1 MTVSMILMHR
11 LLKGYERYPLPPHTI
26 TSRVFGRR
34 RPSAFTVG
42 GSDASQTNPLT
53 VVLHFAYGGACG
65 SILALSERFV
75 RFPRVLTGVVAGLV
89 VWAGSYLAWL
99 PALGILSPATEHPP
113 RRTALISR
121 SPYRLGASAVSSS
134 MRPAVSSNVE
144 HPALECISVTLSGA
158 EFSLND
164 C

>member
-1 MTVSMILMHR
+1 M
-11 LLKGYERYPLPPHTI
+11 PPHTI

-113 RRTALISR
+113 RRTALIDR
-121 SPYRLGASAVSSS
+121 SPYRMGGERRYHPRCGRQFPQTSSILPLNAFQS
-134 MRPAVSSNVE
+134 RSQVQN
-144 HPALECISVTLSGA
+144 
-158 EFSLND
+158 SL
-164 C
+164 